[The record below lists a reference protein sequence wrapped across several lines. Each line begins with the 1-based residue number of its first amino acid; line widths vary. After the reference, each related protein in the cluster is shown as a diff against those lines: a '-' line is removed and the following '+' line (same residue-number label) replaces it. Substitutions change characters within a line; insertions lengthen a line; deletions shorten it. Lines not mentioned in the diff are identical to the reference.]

1 MSLYCGIDL
10 HSNNQVVVILDE
22 EDRAV
27 LERRLPNRLEVVLEQ
42 LEPYRE
48 ELAGVAVES
57 TYNWYWLV
65 DGLMEAGHRV
75 SLVNTS
81 AVKQYE
87 GLKHTD
93 DRHDARWLAHL
104 MRLGILPTGYI
115 YPKKDRP
122 VRDLLRHRIRLV
134 EQRTA
139 NLLSVQNVL
148 ARETGQTIKGND
160 LKSLSG
166 EEAWERLSGPELG
179 LALDSRL
186 RLIAA
191 LDEEI
196 DRLEGAALARAKLRP
211 EYRVVLSVKGI
222 GKTLGL
228 VILYETGEIGRFP
241 AVGHYA
247 SYCRC
252 VRAYRESNRKK
263 KGEGNRKN
271 GNPYLSWAF
280 GQAAFFARR
289 SQSRARKF
297 YERKLAQRG
306 PVVAHRALAHKLS
319 RAVYFMLRDQTRY
332 DEAMLFQ

>member
-10 HSNNQVVVILDE
+10 HSTNQVVVILDE
-22 EDRAV
+22 QDRPV
-27 LERRLPNRLEVVLEQ
+27 LERRLPNRLEVVLEE
-42 LEPYRE
+42 LGAYRGD
-48 ELAGVAVES
+48 LAGIAVES

-65 DGLMEAGHRV
+65 DGLMEANHPV

-115 YPKKDRP
+115 YPKQDRP

-148 ARETGQTIKGND
+148 ARETGQMIKGND
-160 LKSLSG
+160 LKALSAEG
-166 EEAWERLSGPELG
+166 IRERLSSPELC
-179 LALDSRL
+179 LALDSRV
-186 RLIAA
+186 RLIA
-191 LDEEI
+191 LLGEEI
-196 DRLEGAALARAKLRP
+196 DRLEEAALERGKLRP
-211 EYRVVLSVKGI
+211 EYRVLLSAPGI

-228 VILYETGEIGRFP
+228 VIMYETGDIRRFP
-241 AVGHYA
+241 GVGNYA

-252 VRAYRESNRKK
+252 VRTDRVSNRKK

-271 GNPYLSWAF
+271 GNPHLSWAF
-280 GQAAFFARR
+280 GQAAHFARR
-289 SQSRARKF
+289 YQPQARKF
-297 YERKLAQRG
+297 YQRKLAQRG
-306 PVVAHRALAHKLS
+306 PVVANRALAHKLS
-319 RAVYFMLRDQTRY
+319 RAVYFMLRDQTRF
-332 DEAMLFQ
+332 DPGRLFQ

>member
-10 HSNNQVVVILDE
+10 HSTNQVVVVLDE
-22 EDRAV
+22 KDRSV
-27 LERRLPNRLEVVLEQ
+27 VERRLPNELDRVLAE

-48 ELAGVAVES
+48 ELVGIAVES

-65 DGLMEAGHRV
+65 DGLMEADHSV

-115 YPKKDRP
+115 YPKENRP

-139 NLLSVQNVL
+139 NLLSVQNGL
-148 ARETGQTIKGND
+148 ARETGKMTKGND
-160 LKSLSG
+160 LKKFTGETIRESLSN
-166 EEAWERLSGPELG
+166 PELC

-186 RLIAA
+186 RVIHV

-196 DRLEGAALARAKLRP
+196 DRLEAGALDRGKLRP
-211 EYRVVLSVKGI
+211 EYRVLLSLPGI

-228 VILYETGEIGRFP
+228 VIMYETGDIARFP
-241 AVGHYA
+241 EVGNYA

-252 VRAYRESNRKK
+252 VRADRTSNRKK

-271 GNPYLSWAF
+271 GNAYLSWAY

-289 SQSRARKF
+289 YQPRARKF
-297 YERKLAQRG
+297 YERKLAKRG
-306 PVVAHRALAHKLS
+306 PIVANRALAHKLS
-319 RAVYFMLRDQTRY
+319 RAVYFMLRDQVPY
-332 DEAMLFQ
+332 DPTKLFQ

>member
-10 HSNNQVVVILDE
+10 HSTNQVVVILDE

-27 LERRLPNRLEVVLEQ
+27 LERRLPNRLEAVLGA

-65 DGLMEAGHRV
+65 DGLMAAGHPV

-115 YPKKDRP
+115 YPKEDRP
-122 VRDLLRHRIRLV
+122 VRDLLRHRVRLV

-139 NLLSVQNVL
+139 NLLAVQNVL
-148 ARETGQTIKGND
+148 ARETGEMIKGND
-160 LKSLSG
+160 LKAFTG
-166 EEAWERLSGPELG
+166 EAVRERLASPELC
-179 LALDSRL
+179 LALETRL
-186 RLIAA
+186 RLIAT

-196 DRLEGAALARAKLRP
+196 DRLEEAALARGKLRP
-211 EYRVVLSVKGI
+211 EYRVLLSVQGI

-228 VILYETGEIGRFP
+228 VIMYETGDISRFP
-241 AVGHYA
+241 AVGNYA

-252 VRAYRESNRKK
+252 VRSYRGSNRKK

-280 GQAAFFARR
+280 GQAATFARR
-289 SQSRARKF
+289 YQPLAQKF
-297 YERKLAQRG
+297 HQRKLAQRG
-306 PVVAHRALAHKLS
+306 PVVATRALAHKLS
-319 RAVYFMLRDQTRY
+319 RAVYFMLRDQVRY
-332 DEAMLFQ
+332 DPALLFR

>member
-10 HSNNQVVVILDE
+10 HSNNQVVVVLDE
-22 EDRAV
+22 EDHTV
-27 LERRLPNRLEVVLEQ
+27 LERRLPNRLEVVLGE
-42 LEPYRE
+42 LEPFGE

-65 DGLMEAGHRV
+65 DGLMESGHSV

-93 DRHDARWLAHL
+93 DRHDAQWLAHL

-115 YPKKDRP
+115 YPKEERP

-139 NLLSVQNVL
+139 NLLAVQNVL
-148 ARETGQTIKGND
+148 ARETGQMIKGSD
-160 LKSLSG
+160 LKAFTG
-166 EEAWERLSGPELG
+166 EAVRERLATPELC

-186 RLIAA
+186 RLIAT

-196 DRLEGAALARAKLRP
+196 DRLEEAALQRAKLRP
-211 EYRVVLSVKGI
+211 EYRVLLSVKGI
-222 GKTLGL
+222 GKTLAL
-228 VILYETGEIGRFP
+228 VIMYETGDIGRFP
-241 AVGHYA
+241 GVGNYA

-252 VRAYRESNRKK
+252 VRTDRISNRKK

-280 GQAAFFARR
+280 GQAAFHARR
-289 SQSRARKF
+289 FQPRARKF
-297 YERKLAQRG
+297 HERKLAQRG
-306 PVVAHRALAHKLS
+306 PIVAARALAHKLC
-319 RAVYFMLRDQTRY
+319 RAVYFMLRDQKRY
-332 DEAMLFQ
+332 DPALLFQ